1 MNIGNI
7 SPEVI
12 RQLREKY
19 ATGISAPK
27 KVKKAKKA
35 VGKKKTVGRRQ
46 GQPVAAKSPSTGRKG
61 INRQAGI
68 NLDGFRR
75 LNPSAG
81 INLDDLM
88 LDIGG
93 EGGGG
98 GNYYRGENP
107 VSTPP
112 TPPTPSVDPS
122 VREKLKDLF
131 GDADA
136 IKTSFPQY
144 LNLTGENPEAGASRG
159 RPYKGNPFDGS
170 GDIPPQFLTNSGFVM
185 DPEERARISGGGIGD
200 IPSRANSGDD
210 GSFNVDFAMSQEA
223 RARMAA
229 IEASDLY
236 PEIQNMNR
244 QLNQMRDQ
252 QGSPEYKQLESRL
265 FALQNQAAS
274 APGIPPGSMASIP
287 TPVGNR
293 FGTPEGPQPGTG
305 VGDGQQPA
313 PPKAP
318 APPINI
324 MGPSFDPNER
334 KEYEEKIR
342 SQMSLMPGQNI
353 ISQNPV
359 TMNPLSAVPQTQFGG
374 YGAQMPMEAL
384 NPYAG
389 MGAANK
395 KVDFCPDYVDAPPKT
410 T

>member
-61 INRQAGI
+61 INP
-68 NLDGFRR
+68 L
-75 LNPSAG
+75 AG

-88 LDIGG
+88 LGIGG

-98 GNYYRGENP
+98 GNYYRGANP
-107 VSTPP
+107 VP
-112 TPPTPSVDPS
+112 TPPMASSPSQGPIYTNMLLPTNPDGAFDQDRELPEFFKNKFPADASELDKLRREYELLEGMRFIRDPGPEHFARIKS
-122 VREKLKDLF
+122 LAEQIYAQDQTFESPFLPKKMPQPGTGF
-131 GDADA
+131 GDGP
-136 IKTSFPQY
+136 TS
-144 LNLTGENPEAGASRG
+144 
-159 RPYKGNPFDGS
+159 
-170 GDIPPQFLTNSGFVM
+170 
-185 DPEERARISGGGIGD
+185 
-200 IPSRANSGDD
+200 
-210 GSFNVDFAMSQEA
+210 
-223 RARMAA
+223 
-229 IEASDLY
+229 
-236 PEIQNMNR
+236 
-244 QLNQMRDQ
+244 
-252 QGSPEYKQLESRL
+252 
-265 FALQNQAAS
+265 
-274 APGIPPGSMASIP
+274 GSMP
-287 TPVGNR
+287 RTGQPG
-293 FGTPEGPQPGTG
+293 GPQSGTG
-305 VGDGQQPA
+305 VGDGPTSGSIQLQVMTKGLDGKMYPNPGAAGEANKRFMAQQEQPA

-324 MGPSFDPNER
+324 MGPSYDPNER

-374 YGAQMPMEAL
+374 YGAQMPMKAL

-395 KVDFCPDYVDAPPKT
+395 KVDFFPDYVDAPPKT

>member
-19 ATGISAPK
+19 AKGIAAP
-27 KVKKAKKA
+27 KKAKKA
-35 VGKKKTVGRRQ
+35 AGKKKTVAKKAKPAVGRRR

-61 INRQAGI
+61 INP
-68 NLDGFRR
+68 L
-75 LNPSAG
+75 AG

-98 GNYYRGENP
+98 GNYYRGANP
-107 VSTPP
+107 VP
-112 TPPTPSVDPS
+112 TPPMAPSPS
-122 VREKLKDLF
+122 QGPMPTNSDGGPGQDRELPEFFKNQLPADASELDKLKKRYETLEGMRFIMDPGPEHF
-131 GDADA
+131 AQ
-136 IKTSFPQY
+136 IKSLAEQIYAQDQTFESPFLPKKMPQPE
-144 LNLTGENPEAGASRG
+144 TGGGPIIKM
-159 RPYKGNPFDGS
+159 PQVP
-170 GDIPPQFLTNSGFVM
+170 PPQQ
-185 DPEERARISGGGIGD
+185 GGGSIQPQVMTKGLD
-200 IPSRANSGDD
+200 GKMYPNPGAAGEANKR
-210 GSFNVDFAMSQEA
+210 FMAQQE
-223 RARMAA
+223 
-229 IEASDLY
+229 
-236 PEIQNMNR
+236 
-244 QLNQMRDQ
+244 
-252 QGSPEYKQLESRL
+252 
-265 FALQNQAAS
+265 
-274 APGIPPGSMASIP
+274 
-287 TPVGNR
+287 
-293 FGTPEGPQPGTG
+293 
-305 VGDGQQPA
+305 QPA

-374 YGAQMPMEAL
+374 YGAQMPMKAL

-395 KVDFCPDYVDAPPKT
+395 KVDFFPDYVDAPPKT